1 MSRPLERTSPRVSAP
16 SLPLAG
22 YRILDYSQ
30 FVAGPL
36 ATMLLADLGAD
47 VVKVEPPA
55 GDAYRHYEPLGEGE
69 SRRFYA
75 LNRNKRSNVCDLKTE
90 EGRAVSRAL
99 IASADAV
106 VHNSPPGRAAAFG
119 LDSQSVRQA
128 NPAAVV
134 AVVSAFGSQGPHAGR
149 VGYDLIAQAY
159 SGLLMADAR
168 LGDEVPRRSGGI
180 PYSDITA
187 GLLACISVT
196 AGLAARE
203 TTNRPH
209 LEVSL
214 LGASLATQVQNFVRT
229 SGDQPLPA
237 SHPPIVTK
245 ADLTEVGSAIAEHDE
260 LEPYYRCYEASDGF
274 FALACLTLAQ
284 RERVLQIL
292 RLADPWASDPQA
304 LPASVTERR
313 QRAALPLAFAELFS
327 RRTVSHWVAQF
338 AAANVPAGD
347 VRLVRQ
353 LFDDDQV
360 RANGLVGQ
368 VRQRQGGTVDLLGS
382 LFKVEGAREQ
392 PPMPAPGLGEHT
404 EQLLDELSQAAAAN
418 NNSARAGSVATI
430 RSRS

>member
-1 MSRPLERTSPRVSAP
+1 MSRTFERTDPSVTAP

-22 YRILDYSQ
+22 FRVLDYSQ

-47 VVKVEPPA
+47 VIKVEAPA

-75 LNRNKRSNVCDLKTE
+75 LNRNKRSIVCDLKTE

-106 VHNSPPGRAAAFG
+106 VHNSPPVRAVAFG
-119 LDSQSVRQA
+119 LDTKSVRDA
-128 NPAAVV
+128 NPGVVV
-134 AVVSAFGSQGPHAGR
+134 AIVSAFGSEGPHAGR

-168 LGDEVPRRSGGI
+168 RGDDVPRRSGGI

-203 TTNRPH
+203 TANKPH

-214 LGASLATQVQNFVRT
+214 LGASLATQVQTFVRT
-229 SGDQPLPA
+229 NSDQRLPTA
-237 SHPPIVTK
+237 HPPVVTK
-245 ADLTEVGSAIAEHDE
+245 TDLAEAGAAIGDHDE
-260 LEPYYRCYEASDGF
+260 LEPYYRCYRASDGF

-284 RERVLQIL
+284 RRRVLEIL
-292 RLADPWASDPQA
+292 DLQDPWAADPQA
-304 LPASVTERR
+304 APTSTHERE
-313 QRAALPLAFAELFS
+313 QRTALPNAFAELFAS
-327 RRTVSHWVAQF
+327 RTVAYWVARF
-338 AAANVPAGD
+338 ADGEVPAGD

-360 RANGLVGQ
+360 RANGLVRQ
-368 VRQRQGGTVDLLGS
+368 VQQRQGGTVDLLGS
-382 LFKVEGAREQ
+382 LFKVDGVSEQ

-404 EQLLDELSQAAAAN
+404 EQLLAELTQLTAN
-418 NNSARAGSVATI
+418 SDSNAPD
-430 RSRS
+430 RSR